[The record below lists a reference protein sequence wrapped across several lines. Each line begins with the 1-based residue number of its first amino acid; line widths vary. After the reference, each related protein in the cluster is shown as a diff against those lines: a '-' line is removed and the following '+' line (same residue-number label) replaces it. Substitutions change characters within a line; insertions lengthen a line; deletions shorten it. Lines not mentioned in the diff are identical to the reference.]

1 MLLASFVMMLFTVP
15 KLKVPYDI
23 DLIRPNPKPN
33 EVLIFYPKLLH
44 SGLNNTSDVT
54 RFSLEVRLYEN

>member
-1 MLLASFVMMLFTVP
+1 V
-15 KLKVPYDI
+15 
-23 DLIRPNPKPN
+23 RPNPKPN

-44 SGLNNTSDVT
+44 SGLNNTSNET